1 MIREADIAKHIG
13 KEDDCVIVNLYEFAS
28 VQSSED
34 ALLQIAEK
42 ASIQGT
48 KKEIL
53 ERKRALIKWVIHG
66 TDSIPLDAAT
76 ASAGKYKPLIISTK
90 ITAGLVYADT
100 IPSGYAYLIPASH
113 QAETGGVFAVDPMIF
128 RKINLPVTKVLT
140 LAEEK
145 SGTLLV
151 LFYQE
156 SRVNEKF
163 PAVLVRIN
171 RGEAASLNMA
181 YAFDQLPDELRFSPD
196 TQVISVKTK
205 NGQGEVFAI
214 NFDKTGK
221 VVK

>member
-1 MIREADIAKHIG
+1 
-13 KEDDCVIVNLYEFAS
+13 
-28 VQSSED
+28 
-34 ALLQIAEK
+34 
-42 ASIQGT
+42 
-48 KKEIL
+48 
-53 ERKRALIKWVIHG
+53 
-66 TDSIPLDAAT
+66 
-76 ASAGKYKPLIISTK
+76 
-90 ITAGLVYADT
+90 
-100 IPSGYAYLIPASH
+100 
-113 QAETGGVFAVDPMIF
+113 MIF